1 MAGEAFGFFTL
12 AEKLSK
18 ALIGQLPGYKK
29 APKHWVAR
37 ELVRLFD
44 VLSEAREGFAELS
57 RWIGKCQTAQTRES
71 KAYFLF
77 EAGKVLD
84 RLGDTCAKFLPWKGD
99 TSQVFTA
106 LRLLA
111 PELKDPLDNIERD
124 ELSFREVVIAR
135 QLDPSRRA
143 FQAVPQP
150 DPTRLPSA
158 ERLQELQGRLQR
170 LASQYTEALEE
181 LRQFATAELR
191 VEDFFRDPR

>member
-1 MAGEAFGFFTL
+1 LAGKAFGFFTL
-12 AEKLSK
+12 AEKLST
-18 ALIGQLPGYKK
+18 ALIGQLPGYEK
-29 APKHWVAR
+29 APRQWVAR

-57 RWIGKCQTAQTRES
+57 RWIGKCEAAQTREG

-84 RLGDTCAKFLPWKGD
+84 RLADTCAKFPPWKDD

-106 LRLLA
+106 LKLLA
-111 PELKDPLDNIERD
+111 PEIEESLDSIERD
-124 ELSFREVVIAR
+124 ELSFREVVIAGE
-135 QLDPSRRA
+135 LDPSRRA

-158 ERLQELQGRLQR
+158 EMLQELQGRLQR
-170 LASQYTEALEE
+170 LATQYTEALEE
-181 LRQFATAELR
+181 LRRFATAELR